1 MKSEIQQLENRL
13 KTTSNP
19 AEMVRLLNELAVN
32 VRTNDA
38 TRSLKLSE
46 EAKKLAEKHSDKKGI
61 AKSLWNMGVANRLL
75 SEYKSALDDFNESLK
90 LLKELNDT
98 KEQGKVLNSAANVYA
113 NLSEYDNA
121 LKYLNDG
128 LNLSRSVNDLENTAS
143 ILSNMGVIYQETGD
157 YTASLEK
164 YLESMQTYNELQKEV
179 PEILYINLG
188 IVYHQLG
195 DFPEALGYFL
205 KSLAVAREKENK
217 FDEGLALLN
226 IAVVYGE
233 LKEHDKALNY
243 LVKSL
248 ELLRKLGDKQQ
259 ESDVLKNISMAY
271 RGLENYEKA
280 LEFQFKVLKVRD
292 EISDQGGKVDTLN
305 HIGDI
310 YYETSKFANAE
321 KYFKD
326 ALILAKKIDN
336 KVAETVSLLRL
347 GRLSFKIDK
356 YNRGFEYLNSALE
369 LAEKRNA
376 KKEMYEIHKAL
387 YEGFKLAGNVG
398 KALKHFEI
406 SYGIEKDITN
416 IEADKKL
423 KSLTIQHQIQTADKE
438 KRIAVQ
444 EKEIFRLKNV
454 ELAEINE
461 KLNYLNEEK
470 NMFLGIA
477 AHDLKNPL
485 SGIMSFAKK
494 LRLNFDNLKKEDV
507 IEYTDEIEKATDKMI
522 QLVMEVLDITAIES
536 GRRNFNYEEIDP
548 GVVAQRVVLDYRERA
563 QNKNIEIVYNAEEN
577 LGIVTDKSA
586 LRQILDNLVSN
597 AVKFSPLGK
606 KIFVTV
612 KQNGNM
618 IRFEIKDEGPGLT
631 EKDKIRLYGK
641 FSRLSAQPTGGENS
655 TGLGLSIVKN
665 LTEALGGKV
674 RCESR
679 EGKGALFT
687 VELPRSMHNEEAAM
701 QGTTAFNIT

>member
-1 MKSEIQQLENRL
+1 MKSEIQQLESRL
-13 KTTSNP
+13 KTASSP
-19 AEMVRLLNELAVN
+19 AEMVKLLNELART
-32 VRTNDA
+32 VRTNDVN
-38 TRSLKLSE
+38 RSKKLSE

-61 AKSLWNMGVANRLL
+61 AKSLWNIGVANRLL
-75 SEYKSALDDFNESLK
+75 SEYKTALDNFEESLK
-90 LLKELNDT
+90 LLRELNDT

-113 NLSEYDNA
+113 NLGEYDNA
-121 LKYLNDG
+121 LQYLNDG
-128 LNLSRSVNDLENTAS
+128 LKLSGSVNDLENTAS

-179 PEILYINLG
+179 PEILYNNLG
-188 IVYHQLG
+188 IVYHLLG
-195 DFPEALGYFL
+195 DFSVALSYFL
-205 KSLAVAREKENK
+205 KSLAIAKEKENTQ
-217 FDEGLALLN
+217 DEGFALLN
-226 IAVVYGE
+226 IAIVYGE
-233 LKEHDKALNY
+233 MKEHDKALSY

-248 ELLRKLGDKQQ
+248 ELLRRLGDKQQ
-259 ESDVLKNISMAY
+259 ESDVLKNISIAY
-271 RGLENYEKA
+271 QGLENYEKA
-280 LEFQFKVLKVRD
+280 LEFQFKVLKVRE
-292 EISDQGGKVDTLN
+292 EISDLGGKADTLN

-310 YYETSKFANAE
+310 YYETGKLANAE
-321 KYFKD
+321 KYFKE

-347 GRLSFKIDK
+347 GRLYIKIEK
-356 YNRGFEYLNSALE
+356 YNRGFEYLNSALA

-376 KKEMYEIHKAL
+376 KKEMCEIHKAL
-387 YEGFKLAGNVG
+387 YEGYKLTGNINN
-398 KALKHFEI
+398 ALKHFEI

-416 IEADKKL
+416 MEADKKL

-454 ELAEINE
+454 ELADINE

-485 SGIMSFAKK
+485 TGIMSFAKK
-494 LRLNFDNLKKEDV
+494 LRMNYDNLKKEEI
-507 IEYTDEIEKATDKMI
+507 IEYADEIKKAADKMI
-522 QLVMEVLDITAIES
+522 QLVLEVLDITAIES
-536 GRRNFNYEEIDP
+536 GRRNFNYEEINP
-548 GVVAQRVVLDYRERA
+548 CVVAQRVVFDYRERA
-563 QNKNIEIVYNAEEN
+563 QTKNIEVVFSAEEN

-586 LRQILDNLVSN
+586 LRQVLDNLVSN
-597 AVKFSPLGK
+597 AVKFSPTGK
-606 KIFVTV
+606 KIYVNV
-612 KQNGNM
+612 KQNGNL
-618 IRFEIKDEGPGLT
+618 IRFDVRDEGPGLT

-665 LTEALGGKV
+665 LTEALGGKI

-679 EGKGALFT
+679 ESKGALFT
-687 VELPRSMHNEEAAM
+687 VELPRSMHEEAAM